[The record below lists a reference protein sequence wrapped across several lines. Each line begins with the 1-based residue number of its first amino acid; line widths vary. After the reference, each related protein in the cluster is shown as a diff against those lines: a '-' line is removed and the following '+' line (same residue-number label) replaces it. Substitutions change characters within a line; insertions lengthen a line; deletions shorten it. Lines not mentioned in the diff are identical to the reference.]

1 MPPVI
6 NKRIRSK
13 VDPINSCWNVNT
25 RGGTAYLF
33 INSIFVV
40 QMLPTPNKYHVRTAT
55 TISNGIDIYFDSLFF
70 CWPFRFILDGFSSI
84 SLDKGAVSGDSKSRR
99 SDGALPFHGLFLLIA
114 IVTCF
119 GRMTFETKSDERE
132 KQKQRICLR
141 RPDSVCFRPING
153 KFTSRLA

>member
-25 RGGTAYLF
+25 RGGTAYLL

-40 QMLPTPNKYHVRTAT
+40 QMLPTPTKYHVRTAT
-55 TISNGIDIYFDSLFF
+55 TISNGMDLYFDSLFF
-70 CWPFRFILDGFSSI
+70 CWPFRFILDDFSSF

-99 SDGALPFHGLFLLIA
+99 SDGGLPFHGLFLLIA
-114 IVTCF
+114 IVLFCF
-119 GRMTFETKSDERE
+119 GRMTFETKSKERE
-132 KQKQRICLR
+132 LSLIHISEPT
-141 RPDSVCFRPING
+141 RPY
-153 KFTSRLA
+153 